1 MEEIRI
7 RTDFIRLD
15 ALLKYAGLTGT
26 GGEAKSVI
34 QEGMVQVNGE
44 ECRSRGKKIMA
55 GDEVRFA
62 GVAIKVTGGSA
73 EEQ

>member
-7 RTDFIRLD
+7 RTEFIRLD

-34 QEGMVQVNGE
+34 QDGMVQVNGE
-44 ECRSRGKKIMA
+44 VCVSRGKKIVP

-62 GVAIKVTGGSA
+62 GVVIKVTGGST

>member
-1 MEEIRI
+1 MEEIQI

-34 QEGMVQVNGE
+34 QDGMVLVNGTVCE
-44 ECRSRGKKIMA
+44 SRGKKIFP
-55 GDEVRFA
+55 GDKVSFA
-62 GVAIKVTGGSA
+62 GADILVTGDHA
-73 EEQ
+73 ADK